1 MYYRVADWLKAIIFA
16 LAVLLL
22 YVFIGNILH
31 TISLFVTAA
40 IIVFVI
46 HPIIGFLE
54 KQKVNRGLAIALTYL
69 AFFGL
74 LTAILLT
81 IGPIIADE
89 FRSFLADLP
98 KYVASLRT
106 QTAYVTRALERV
118 GLTRLLPIDPNSLV
132 SQATSIATSQVQNVF
147 SLIPSLVSLITDMF
161 LVFIV
166 SLYMLIFLPLIDRS
180 MRSALPSELSSV
192 YDRFLVSMKTAL
204 SKYLLGQLAFM
215 ATIGVASGIGVW
227 IVGLPFPAL
236 LGFWAGLT
244 EIIPV
249 LGPVLGAIPSII
261 VALTI
266 KPILALY
273 VVIVFIVIQQL
284 ENNVLAPFILGG
296 TVGLNP
302 LLIMFGIIAG
312 GEIAGIVGIFLAV
325 PVLVVVS
332 NIIRFISHNFN
343 YERVK
348 DGPDR
353 IIIRK

>member
-1 MYYRVADWLKAIIFA
+1 
-16 LAVLLL
+16 
-22 YVFIGNILH
+22 
-31 TISLFVTAA
+31 
-40 IIVFVI
+40 
-46 HPIIGFLE
+46 
-54 KQKVNRGLAIALTYL
+54 
-69 AFFGL
+69 
-74 LTAILLT
+74 
-81 IGPIIADE
+81 
-89 FRSFLADLP
+89 
-98 KYVASLRT
+98 
-106 QTAYVTRALERV
+106 
-118 GLTRLLPIDPNSLV
+118 
-132 SQATSIATSQVQNVF
+132 
-147 SLIPSLVSLITDMF
+147 
-161 LVFIV
+161 
-166 SLYMLIFLPLIDRS
+166 
-180 MRSALPSELSSV
+180 
-192 YDRFLVSMKTAL
+192 
-204 SKYLLGQLAFM
+204 
-215 ATIGVASGIGVW
+215 
-227 IVGLPFPAL
+227 VGLPFPAL